1 MQTSTTEDYLK
12 AIFKLSGTAKAGVS
26 TNSISEEL
34 STKASSVSD
43 MVKKLADKKLVN
55 YIKYQGTTLT
65 KEGENIALMVI
76 RKHRLWEV
84 FLVEKLKFGWDEIHE
99 IADQLEH
106 IRSPKLIDKL
116 DKQLGFPKNDPHGDP
131 IPDKNG
137 VFPKLKMFKLNELKI
152 GEEAILTGVS
162 EDSKEFLR
170 YLDGINLKLGS
181 EIEVLD
187 LFKFDNSIQVKIN
200 NKTELTFSEL
210 VSKNLNVSKDN

>member
-1 MQTSTTEDYLK
+1 
-12 AIFKLSGTAKAGVS
+12 
-26 TNSISEEL
+26 
-34 STKASSVSD
+34 

-55 YIKYQGTTLT
+55 YIKYQGATLT

-99 IADQLEH
+99 IAEQLEH

-116 DKQLGFPKNDPHGDP
+116 DKHLGFPKNDPHGDP

-200 NKTELTFSEL
+200 NKTELTFSDL